1 MPSREPDDARE
12 MRDRDDEPSFF
23 TLPLM
28 FPHSDMAPAKDWY
41 REYAGKNNQRGSVV
55 SRPCGDQSTTNVLHS
70 ELDYSSGNIFCCFH
84 FFLGEGY
91 Y

>member
-1 MPSREPDDARE
+1 MSSREPDDARE

-41 REYAGKNNQRGSVV
+41 REYAGKNNRRGLVV
-55 SRPCGDQSTTNVLHS
+55 SRSCGDQSTINVLRS
-70 ELDYSSGNIFCCFH
+70 ELDYSTGNFFVVFI
-84 FFLGEGY
+84 FLGEGY
-91 Y
+91 F